1 MFLLRERGTG
11 IPNNENTPLVWMPN
25 RERIFDHLSKNEL
38 SIGEES
44 NKAYGLTETLV
55 WGGRAGKQN
64 SIETEENAIAIAT
77 GFKKYIPCFASSEKE
92 SLLRSKRHY
101 VILIATIYMPII
113 T

>member
-1 MFLLRERGTG
+1 MHRYYNHQNALFVLQDLTPQKNIWKKTYKNLWLFCNHLLMFLLRERGTG

-55 WGGRAGKQN
+55 
-64 SIETEENAIAIAT
+64 
-77 GFKKYIPCFASSEKE
+77 
-92 SLLRSKRHY
+92 
-101 VILIATIYMPII
+101 
-113 T
+113 